1 MARRELAGARGLR
14 HVRHPLLGHPDLT
27 RILLWEGFNGF
38 PLRKDFP
45 VEGIDTGSAIYP
57 EYYEEGQGPISGTGT
72 GWKPPKAEGEG
83 GDKPRPRRRP
93 RRPRDREPEARPD
106 AAGHHPGS
114 ELRRRA
120 KQETLFDVEEME
132 LNFGPQHPST
142 HGVLR
147 LKLRIDGERI
157 VDCYPII
164 GYLHRGTEKL
174 FELHP
179 FFQNVPHTDRMDY
192 VAAATNNLAYV
203 GAVEKLVGPGGA
215 AARALHPRAALGAP
229 AHLEPPAVAG
239 DARHRHRRDDAVLL
253 LLPRARADPR
263 PVRGVLRRAAHAQLH
278 APGGQPYD
286 LTVGWID
293 RCREFTET
301 FPSKVDEYEGLL
313 TNNRIWKTRT
323 VGVGVLPPEMALD
336 YGLSGPLLRGSGIDW
351 DLRKA
356 RPYEAYAEVQF
367 DVPVRY
373 NCDTY
378 DRYLVRIEE
387 MRQSARI
394 ILQCL
399 DKLPEG
405 PVMAKRPR
413 VLKAPKEGEVYH
425 SIEGPKGEIGFYIVS
440 DGTPNPY
447 RCHVRAPS
455 FINLQSLPDLCR
467 GALLADLVAII
478 GTTDIVL
485 GEVDR

>member
-1 MARRELAGARGLR
+1 LTESQKLDQAPPAITRG
-14 HVRHPLLGHPDLT
+14 VS
-27 RILLWEGFNGF
+27 
-38 PLRKDFP
+38 
-45 VEGIDTGSAIYP
+45 SA
-57 EYYEEGQGPISGTGT
+57 
-72 GWKPPKAEGEG
+72 A
-83 GDKPRPRRRP
+83 
-93 RRPRDREPEARPD
+93 
-106 AAGHHPGS
+106 
-114 ELRRRA
+114 A

-179 FFQNVPHTDRMDY
+179 FVQNVPHTDRMDY
-192 VAAATNNLAYV
+192 IAAATSNLAYV
-203 GAVEKLVGPGGA
+203 GAVEKLFGLVVP
-215 AARALHPRAALGAP
+215 
-229 AHLEPPAVAG
+229 
-239 DARHRHRRDDAVLL
+239 
-253 LLPRARADPR
+253 PRARYIR
-263 PVRGVLRRAAHAQLH
+263 VLLSELQRISSHLLWLATHAIDIGAMTPFFYCFRERELVLDLFEEYCG
-278 APGGQPYD
+278 ARLTLNCMRPGGQPYD
-286 LTVGWID
+286 FTVGWTD
-293 RCREFTET
+293 RCREFAEM

-336 YGLSGPLLRGSGIDW
+336 YGLSGPLLRGSGINW

-356 RPYEAYAEVQF
+356 RPYEAYPDLQF

-378 DRYLVRIEE
+378 DRYLCRVEE

-399 DKLPEG
+399 DRLPEG

-413 VLKAPKEGEVYH
+413 VMKGPKEGEVYH
-425 SIEGPKGEIGFYIVS
+425 SIEGPKGEIGFYIVT

-447 RCHVRAPS
+447 RCHVRSPS